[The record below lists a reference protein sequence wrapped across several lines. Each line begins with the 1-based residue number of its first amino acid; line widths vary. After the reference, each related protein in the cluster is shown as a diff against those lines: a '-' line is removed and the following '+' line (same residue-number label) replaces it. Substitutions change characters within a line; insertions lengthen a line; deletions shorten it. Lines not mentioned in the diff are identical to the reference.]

1 MIVIKPNKLSLI
13 SIKRLIRWF
22 EPFGFGLMEA
32 LVYSNFSVRQ
42 RGLKEVGALGDKSSN
57 LYQRIFL
64 SLLREL
70 GAGIAL
76 SRVSMSKIL

>member
-1 MIVIKPNKLSLI
+1 
-13 SIKRLIRWF
+13 
-22 EPFGFGLMEA
+22 ME
-32 LVYSNFSVRQ
+32 VYSNSSVRQ

-76 SRVSMSKIL
+76 GRVSMSKIL

>member
-1 MIVIKPNKLSLI
+1 V
-13 SIKRLIRWF
+13 
-22 EPFGFGLMEA
+22 E
-32 LVYSNFSVRQ
+32 VYSNFSVQQ

-57 LYQRIFL
+57 LYQRGFL

-76 SRVSMSKIL
+76 GKVSISKIL